1 MKFDFNKI
9 KLKSSDE
16 PNLTKK
22 LTGDVVSELKPI
34 GRGVQPNAELE
45 GNEYLQ
51 FPDGKIQKVE
61 GRSHKK
67 SGVKMN
73 IPDGTKILS
82 NKLKLSSSD
91 VKKVKDQFD
100 IKLNANTTFAKAQ
113 ERIDKKL
120 GVKELNE
127 EQEKQIKELEKQL
140 EKGDIDEGTFRINQ
154 EYLSK
159 QIYDSEK
166 GKNEKQAMR
175 SMLFNFIFELQEGG
189 KSDSKKEKA
198 GQGNFMYGGVKGATQ
213 KFDFGGI
220 KVYSDGGD
228 PPYQIK
234 PGTYKMFQDV
244 YDRGLVDLGLNIDEA
259 MKRYM
264 SIPDEKMRTR
274 VMTAYKKGRNDIQCK
289 DGKCQY
295 MDAPSFKEAD
305 WNEFMSGYGTTKSV
319 PDTDAID
326 PHAPTYVEA
335 YEKVDKD
342 KYPTIESFV
351 ADAEYYKE
359 HGKNMPANE
368 LENLIKKSDTTETG
382 IDRLEPIPLKEIQ
395 LLSTTQPTIQQ
406 FSETQGGA
414 SENLVEARRWDSGE
428 KKWVTTMVPEGSQA
442 HTDTLKREVWAKKSL
457 KKDEDLVWNEELEKY
472 EKVKVKDKKRP
483 KFRKFKGRYRF
494 EDGGEFKNGGL
505 SDAQFAKLCHKFGI
519 SKEQGMEMLNSRLD
533 RFDKGGGKDGD
544 DPKWMFHP
552 GYKGKTRFSELPREH
567 QSVSDTAFGAITK
580 DNIQQVME
588 SLYRNFPDIVRDPD
602 VFGVKFDENGDIK
615 WSESLSFSQVSE
627 NVKEF
632 QKRADKRMRESADV
646 IINNPEVFSPEQ
658 VESARSFKEKET
670 FLEDPSTVRDFD
682 AKLGQFTSGRYN
694 IGMDIVTP
702 DELKILQEKNI
713 NTVSDLKREL
723 EENPSLIGED
733 SKKRL
738 ETLSGLMT
746 ENSDFALSSFTP
758 GKVTPTRDDITLPRR
773 RRSPLGIMLPDIAPL
788 PPSGLQAMY
797 APQSRFAF
805 ADPTRIGIK
814 EEIQTTGDMMRI
826 MGDKIMEL
834 PPQQR
839 AIVMAQ
845 FQAERNQQLNEAA
858 QKVNVINAQN
868 LASTE
873 LFNVGQLGRM
883 YQADDTNKLGFEQN
897 QLTAQALT
905 EEGWKNYYDDA
916 IKRAMHRYGVKSALG
931 LLSTMTPDVSLDAD
945 MAGVSYDPSEEWGIQ
960 DAGNFVKLFGNPF
973 V

>member
-1 MKFDFNKI
+1 
-9 KLKSSDE
+9 
-16 PNLTKK
+16 
-22 LTGDVVSELKPI
+22 
-34 GRGVQPNAELE
+34 
-45 GNEYLQ
+45 
-51 FPDGKIQKVE
+51 
-61 GRSHKK
+61 
-67 SGVKMN
+67 
-73 IPDGTKILS
+73 
-82 NKLKLSSSD
+82 
-91 VKKVKDQFD
+91 
-100 IKLNANTTFAKAQ
+100 
-113 ERIDKKL
+113 
-120 GVKELNE
+120 
-127 EQEKQIKELEKQL
+127 
-140 EKGDIDEGTFRINQ
+140 
-154 EYLSK
+154 
-159 QIYDSEK
+159 
-166 GKNEKQAMR
+166 
-175 SMLFNFIFELQEGG
+175 MLFNFIFELQEGG

-351 ADAEYYKE
+351 ADAEFYKE
-359 HGKNMPANE
+359 HGRNMTPDEMFDHLSDIGEGVVFKRGDHLYDTRPPEGEFIVKAEKNIPE
-368 LENLIKKSDTTETG
+368 G
-382 IDRLEPIPLKEIQ
+382 VDRLEPIPLKDIK
-395 LLSTTQPTIQQ
+395 LS
-406 FSETQGGA
+406 SELKKEA
-414 SENLVEARRWDSGE
+414 SENLVEARRWDSEE

-442 HTDTLKREVWAKKSL
+442 HTDTLKREAWAKNSL
-457 KKDEDLVWNEELEKY
+457 KKDEDLVWNEELGKY

-483 KFRKFKGRYRF
+483 KFRKFKGRYKF

-519 SKEQGMEMLNSRLD
+519 SKEQGMKMLNSRLD

-544 DPKWMFHP
+544 DPKWKYQP
-552 GYKGKTRFSELPREH
+552 TYDRTRFSEMAR
-567 QSVSDTAFGAITK
+567 VSQHPSNAAFGEITEE
-580 DNIQQVME
+580 NIGEVME
-588 SLYRNFPDIVRDPD
+588 SLYRHFPEIVGDPS
-602 VFGVKFDENGDIK
+602 VFGVKFKDDGSVDWNRSID
-615 WSESLSFSQVSE
+615 FSQVQNQVE
-627 NVKEF
+627 KF
-632 QKRADKRMRESADV
+632 QSRALIMMESSARV
-646 IINNPEVFSPEQ
+646 IKNNPEMFSPEQ
-658 VESARSFKEKET
+658 VSSAET
-670 FLEDPSTVRDFD
+670 FLKEEIFSVYPDDVRSIDS
-682 AKLGQFTSGRYN
+682 KLGQFTSGRFN
-694 IGMDIVTP
+694 IGMDVVTP
-702 DELKILQEKNI
+702 DELKTLVEDRHITSLKQLVKALESEPDLI
-713 NTVSDLKREL
+713 SDESKERVNEIHGLIGKGIGDANDLDADFTLRSYVPKTL
-723 EENPSLIGED
+723 EEGDDPLVED
-733 SKKRL
+733 KI
-738 ETLSGLMT
+738 T
-746 ENSDFALSSFTP
+746 
-758 GKVTPTRDDITLPRR
+758 DDITLPRR

-858 QKVNVINAQN
+858 QKANVINAQN

-873 LFNVGQLGRM
+873 LFNVGQLDRM
-883 YQADDTNKLGFEQN
+883 YQADIANKLGFEQN

-905 EEGWKNYYDDA
+905 EEDWKNYYDDA

-960 DAGNFVKLFGNPF
+960 DAGNFAKLFGNPF